1 MKKLPKNIH
10 NSTII
15 RYQII
20 VIYFQRHL
28 SLKKNKDTEL
38 IQDVQTRDQ
47 SF

>member
-1 MKKLPKNIH
+1 MKKLPKIY
-10 NSTII
+10 II

-28 SLKKNKDTEL
+28 SLKKNEDTEL